1 MSTSSS
7 SEGGLSDIEQRAQVC
22 RAAICALGTCAD
34 RYEMRSSKLLWC
46 LTRRCSEKQA
56 DALKALAD
64 VLITDHAVSHKLEI
78 IEEAISVYDQVLQFR
93 PLGHERRDEAVSDL
107 GDALCVFCVYN
118 GTDNS
123 RALRSFDLLREAV
136 QLRSENHPLRAQSLH
151 NLARALFV
159 LGYSQRSGDLALLSE
174 CIQLNRE
181 ALQLRT
187 VGHPERIKSLGN
199 LAVAL
204 THYFEYCGDPESIE
218 EGVHMSREV
227 LQLLKPGHPLRD
239 KSVENL
245 AIALRRL
252 AAFLGGLSTLA
263 EAECLLREALALRP
277 SGHPLRFRT
286 LNNLACSLQTRYG
299 LQALPTALS
308 EAIALRREALNL
320 VPASHPEW
328 SVVMK
333 DLANSLVVDFRYRRD
348 LSSITEAITLL
359 RHALPLLR
367 SVGSPGR
374 HHSMITLAEALL
386 AQFDECKDRACLL
399 EATALYHDALDLC
412 PPGHADRAET
422 LHRLGRLLSRP
433 ECQSWPKALALF
445 CEAARNCSAGYSAR
459 PVLLSDMSKCFLDPA
474 SPFFDLGKGISHLSE
489 GYSNE
494 LSHVNQRL
502 GQAVSDLQN
511 VETAY
516 MDAMKNADVSIRDQ
530 YGSLILDLHAKIIGL
545 LPRAAN
551 FGLDHKTRLQVITG
565 SDEISRN
572 AAARA
577 VLLGRLSQA
586 VELLEEGRGIFWSQT
601 LHLRATV
608 FDGIPDKDRENLLR
622 LLRQL
627 EFGTR
632 NTENSDQTVSQRE
645 EALERRRQLDE
656 EVQAL
661 ISKIRA
667 HSGCGRFLMPAAFQ
681 KLLCS
686 LPNGFVVIL
695 NASKLGHHVLLLHKT
710 AGLATSLELQPP
722 SSGCTWVGLRARLP
736 RDGGTE
742 IGSNSE
748 PYSRAM
754 RKDSGQFSSL
764 EVVLS
769 QLWTFMVQPV
779 ISQLGLQVSDV
790 ATTNIRA

>member
-1 MSTSSS
+1 MR
-7 SEGGLSDIEQRAQVC
+7 QQVGMC
-22 RAAICALGTCAD
+22 IR
-34 RYEMRSSKLLWC
+34 KLLWC
-46 LTRRCSEKQA
+46 LTRRCSEKRA

-64 VLITDHAVSHKLEI
+64 VLLADHAVSRKLEI

-93 PLGHERRDEAVSDL
+93 PLGHERRAEAVNDL
-107 GDALCVFCVYN
+107 GDALCSFCVYN
-118 GTDNS
+118 GIDDS

-136 QLRSENHPLRAQSLH
+136 QLRPENHPLRDQSLH
-151 NLARALFV
+151 SLARALNF
-159 LGYSQRSGDLALLSE
+159 LGYQQRSGDLALLNE

-187 VGHPERIKSLGN
+187 VGHPERVKSLGN
-199 LAVAL
+199 LAGAL
-204 THYFEYCGDPESIE
+204 MDHFDRCGDPSSIE

-239 KSVENL
+239 RSLENL
-245 AIALRRL
+245 AIALRQL
-252 AAFLGGLSTLA
+252 AAFQGGLSSLA

-308 EAIALRREALNL
+308 EAIALRREALKL

-359 RHALPLLR
+359 RRALLLL
-367 SVGSPGR
+367 SVGSPDR

-399 EATALYHDALDLC
+399 EAIAVYHDTLDLC
-412 PPGHADRAET
+412 PPGHVDRPET
-422 LHRLGRLLSRP
+422 LHRLGHLLSRP

-445 CEAARNCSAGYSAR
+445 CEAVRSCPAGYGAR
-459 PVLLSDMSKCFLDPA
+459 SVLLSDMSKCFLDPA
-474 SPFFDLGKGISHLSE
+474 SPFFDLGKGISHPSE

-502 GQAVSDLQN
+502 GQAVSDLRN

-516 MDAMKNADVSIRDQ
+516 IEAMKNAEFSIRDQ
-530 YGSLILDLHAKIIGL
+530 YASLILDLHAKIIGL

-551 FGLDHKTRLQVITG
+551 FGLDHKTRLRVITG

-577 VLLGRLSQA
+577 VLLGRISQA

-608 FDGIPDKDRENLLR
+608 FDGIPAKDREILLR

-627 EFGTR
+627 EYGTR
-632 NTENSDQTVSQRE
+632 DTENSDQTVSQRE
-645 EALERRRQLDE
+645 EALERRRRLDE

-667 HSGCGRFLMPAAFQ
+667 YPGCSRFLMPAAFQ
-681 KLLCS
+681 NLFNS
-686 LPNGFVVIL
+686 LPNGFVIIL
-695 NASKLGHHVLLLHKT
+695 NASKIGHHVLLLHKT
-710 AGLATSLELQPP
+710 TRLATSLELQPP
-722 SSGCTWVGLRARLP
+722 SSGFTWVGLRARLP

-742 IGSNSE
+742 MDSNSE

-754 RKDSGQFSSL
+754 RKDSGQYSSL
-764 EVVLS
+764 EIVLS

-779 ISQLGLQVSDV
+779 ICQLGLQVSDV
-790 ATTNIRA
+790 ATTNLQSLR